1 MTGGQVSAG
10 PSAVMALTSAFLWAT
25 YFFFV
30 LAMTP
35 GTAPSAIASYPFL
48 IGGAMYV
55 AWAAYWGHGRVVLQ
69 LFREGSAWIRVG
81 LISAMQLSVL
91 ACTYLAGAVD
101 TSLLSLLGDAAVTPL
116 LAMIILR
123 EGRHRA
129 RSPQFVGGLVL
140 AVIGATLTIVAGGS
154 ATGFRGWVSAIA
166 PLVPVGVGLFYIL
179 SAQAGQHRPS
189 SALVGQSTVGGG
201 LVCLLLA
208 GTLPGGWHGLLLT
221 TPVPILLMIG
231 VAATSFFIA
240 PVLYFRAIS
249 RSGVVLPAL
258 FQVMIPIFALLL
270 SAVLLHKIPA
280 PLGLLGI
287 PVAVVGGV
295 FAYRGALAPA
305 PPLPPEAALLT
316 EGGALAPDAPGD
328 VPETPASEA
337 TRTL

>member
-1 MTGGQVSAG
+1 MTEGHASPG

-35 GTAPSAIASYPFL
+35 GTSASAVATYPFL

-55 AWAAYWGHGRVVLQ
+55 AWAAYWGHGRVVLH
-69 LFREGSAWIRVG
+69 LFGERSAWGRVG

-101 TSLLSLLGDAAVTPL
+101 TSLLALLGDAAMTPL
-116 LAMIILR
+116 LAMVVLK

-129 RSPQFVGGLVL
+129 RSLPFVGGLIL
-140 AVIGATLTIVAGGS
+140 AGFGATLTIVAGGS
-154 ATGFRGWVSAIA
+154 ATGFHGWSLVIA
-166 PLVPVGVGLFYIL
+166 PLVPLSVGGFYIL

-189 SALVGQSTVGGG
+189 SAVVGQSTLAGGF
-201 LVCLLLA
+201 VCLLLA
-208 GTLPGGWHGLLLT
+208 GVLPGGWHGLVLT
-221 TPVPILLMIG
+221 APIPIVLMVG

-240 PVLYFRAIS
+240 PALYFRAVA
-249 RSGVVLPAL
+249 RSGIVLPAL

-270 SAVLLHKIPA
+270 SAVLLHKVPA
-280 PLGLLGI
+280 PLGLLGLPI
-287 PVAVVGGV
+287 AVIGGF
-295 FAYRGALAPA
+295 FAYRGAQAPA
-305 PPLPPEAALLT
+305 PPVPHEAALLT

-328 VPETPASEA
+328 PSETGV
-337 TRTL
+337 RDVNQIL

>member
-1 MTGGQVSAG
+1 MSGGQVSAG
-10 PSAVMALTSAFLWAT
+10 PSAAMALTSAFLWAT

-48 IGGAMYV
+48 IGGTMYV
-55 AWAAYWGHGRVVLQ
+55 VWAAYWGHGRVVLQ
-69 LFREGSAWIRVG
+69 LFRETSAWLRVG
-81 LISAMQLSVL
+81 LISVMQLSVL
-91 ACTYLAGAVD
+91 ACTYLSGAVD

-129 RSPQFVGGLVL
+129 RSPPFVGGLAL
-140 AVIGATLTIVAGGS
+140 AVVGATLTIVAGGS
-154 ATGFRGWVSAIA
+154 ATGFHGWAIAIA
-166 PLVPVGVGLFYIL
+166 PLVPVSVGLFYIL

-201 LVCLLLA
+201 IVCVLLA
-208 GTLPGGWHGLLLT
+208 GILPGGWHGLLVT
-221 TPVPILLMIG
+221 APVPILLMIG

-287 PVAVVGGV
+287 PIAVVGGV

-328 VPETPASEA
+328 VAETAPPDA